1 MHLREDP
8 MNPKHDE
15 WLAIERGADLRREAA
30 SSHLLARAGD
40 ASTERR
46 RGASMSGS
54 AKALFEAALLA
65 LKVVRP
71 TPSLKPPTTPT
82 P

>member
-1 MHLREDP
+1 
-8 MNPKHDE
+8 MNPKHLE
-15 WLAIERGADLRREAA
+15 WLANERGAEFRREAA
-30 SSHLLARAGD
+30 NSRLLARSRDSA
-40 ASTERR
+40 TERR
-46 RGASMSGS
+46 WRVSVRRS
-54 AKALFEAALLA
+54 ATTLLEAALA

>member
-1 MHLREDP
+1 

-15 WLAIERGADLRREAA
+15 WFAMERGAELRREAA
-30 SSHLLARAGD
+30 SGHLLARSRD
-40 ASTERR
+40 STTERR
-46 RGASMSGS
+46 RRVFVSRS
-54 AKALFEAALLA
+54 AKTLVEAALLA

-71 TPSLKPPTTPT
+71 TPSLKPPATPT